1 MSDPTNIIG
10 DAIRNAPAAEKKK
23 AKGKK
28 SPPKDLPIDDE
39 MPYDISFPEDCP
51 VEPLGVNGDD
61 VFFLDQMRQLRVI
74 PADKL
79 NKGSIQALFGA
90 LQDLKYTYWP
100 RLTYNDRKK
109 CMIVSGWRPEQAA
122 DCLLVEANRRGIWD
136 VFERV
141 RGPGCW
147 KDSDGKL
154 IMHCGNI
161 IYHGKDALTPA
172 AIGRHVYPAHT
183 PRPTPG
189 TGLDGQAAAEE
200 LLSMFKTWNW
210 RRPDLDPYLLVGWI
224 GAAML
229 GGALKWRPLIWIT
242 GDKATGK
249 STLHDV
255 MKGVFG
261 EGGLIPSTD
270 ATAAGLWQTVGHA
283 SLPVAL
289 DELEAEADNR
299 KQMNIIKLAR
309 QACSGGQTL
318 RGSSDHKNASFT
330 VRSCFL
336 FSSILIPPLPAQ
348 DISRMAILQLDKLA
362 DGTTPPNIDQKT
374 LERIGDALRERL
386 LDRWGKFG
394 AILNSWQ
401 KLLAE
406 HGHDGRSADQFGTL
420 MACYELLIEDA
431 PLEPEPQEEFGQL
444 LKKSGLSEMEEG
456 GSDHQR
462 CMQRLLTSPIDLY
475 RSGERRSVSSWIQ
488 QAGDV
493 TPGKTSSDADIDDAN
508 QVLGNIGIMVQR
520 KKDGQRYLCVAND
533 HQGLT
538 TLFKDTHWTG
548 SSGTNGVWV
557 QAMRRVN
564 GAKADEQRFNG
575 SKMRCTSIPLSSVF
589 DLTERGKVSIE

>member
-1 MSDPTNIIG
+1 MSDPTNSIG
-10 DAIRNAPAAEKKK
+10 DAIRNAAEAPKKEKKK
-23 AKGKK
+23 KEKK
-28 SPPKDLPIDDE
+28 SPPANAPIDDE
-39 MPYDISFPEDCP
+39 MPYDISFPDDCP
-51 VEPLGVNGDD
+51 VEPLGVNGDS

-100 RLTYNDRKK
+100 RLTWNEFKK
-109 CMIVSGWRPEQAA
+109 CMIVTGWRPEQAA

-161 IYHGKDALTPA
+161 VYHGKDALTPA

-189 TGLDGQAAAEE
+189 TGLDGLAAAEE
-200 LLSMFKTWNW
+200 LLAMFKTWNW
-210 RRPDLDPYLLVGWI
+210 RRPDLDPYLLLGWI
-224 GAAML
+224 CAAML
-229 GGALKWRPLIWIT
+229 GGALKWRPLLWIT

-261 EGGLIPSTD
+261 EGGLISTTD

-348 DISRMAILQLDKLA
+348 DISRMAILQLDKLT
-362 DGTTPPNIDQKT
+362 GGKQPNIDAKT

-386 LDRWGKFG
+386 IERWRKFPSV
-394 AILNSWQ
+394 LHSWQ
-401 KLLAE
+401 TLLAE
-406 HGHDGRSADQFGTL
+406 RGHDGRSADQFGTL
-420 MACYELLIEDA
+420 MACYELLISDA
-431 PLEPEPQEEFGQL
+431 PFEPETHEVFGQL
-444 LKKSGLSEMEEG
+444 LDKQGLSETED
-456 GSDHQR
+456 SAPDHER
-462 CMQRLLTSPIDLY
+462 CMQHLLTSQLDLY
-475 RSGERRSVSSWIQ
+475 RGGERRTIGSWVM
-488 QAGDV
+488 QAAGR
-493 TPGKTSSDADIDDAN
+493 DAKNKHEQDMDDAN
-508 QVLGNIGIMVQR
+508 RALGNIGLMVR
-520 KKDGQRYLCVAND
+520 HKHGVMHLMVAND
-533 HQGLT
+533 HQGLAAV
-538 TLFKDTHWTG
+538 FKDTHWTG
-548 SSGTNGVWV
+548 SSGTNGVWM
-557 QAMRRVN
+557 QAMRRAKN
-564 GAKADEQRFNG
+564 AKADEQRFNG
-575 SKMRCTSIPLSSVF
+575 LKKRCTAIPLDVIF
-589 DLTERGKVSIE
+589 DTDYGASEAAS